1 MLKKRETTRKKKNR
15 YISVPFVFLLFFT
28 MALSSGISVSA
39 DVYELALEKYRTG
52 NFSEAIKI
60 LDKKAAKSD
69 GEYNLLG
76 WAYLKSGNPDRAIK
90 EFELSLAIDPH
101 DNDSSCGIGY
111 AHLQLGQLDKSL
123 EYFNR
128 GVSDNKGNVDCLAGL
143 ALTRERVNDIEGA
156 LGIYREILSVDKN
169 NLLAKE
175 KLDSFAPRITR
186 PDDEPKNEFFAIGNY
201 FWVKRPGQRAAPVF
215 IKGVNVSFA
224 IPGKFPAEFPED
236 EQLYREWFE
245 LISEMNAN
253 TIRVYTILP
262 PQFYNAFRKFNEN
275 QKNKRLYLIHGIWA
289 ELPEKSDFRDQSYD
303 TDIKNEIKNA
313 VDVIHG
319 KAVIP
324 HRYGHAFG
332 TYTAD
337 ISEYVM
343 GFIFGREW
351 EPPDVIAFNSRPG
364 NNSYNGKF
372 LQINDANPME
382 VWLTEMLDYL
392 LEYESNTYHQQR
404 PSAIM
409 NWPPL
414 DPLFHPTEATFKEQV
429 VFRKQSGEIFGA
441 IDYTKAFDEDA
452 VSIDETKIVPKET
465 YTNGIFASYH
475 VYPYYPDF
483 LRYDEAYGKGAL
495 PGGSTYYYNYLLSLK
510 KHYKNIPLL
519 ISEFGLSTSRGIARY
534 HPENLNHGGL
544 SEYQQADG
552 LKRLITSIKEAE
564 CAGGIVFAWIDEWV
578 KKTWMVKG
586 MEERDELWFNA
597 LDPEES
603 YGLIAMAPKGID
615 KLKGNANAWDE
626 ATVLY
631 SKASTPPVV
640 TFNDKFDG
648 ARTLRQLSAASDA
661 GYLYLKLDIGG
672 AIDWDNVAY
681 LIALDTFGDKEGD
694 HSIPLNANLI
704 SPIGF
709 EFILILHGK
718 QSRLLI
724 DDLYNRTVFDTSLL
738 RFPGLSGY
746 KDNESFKMTDN
757 KNGLFTELLTIHPKR
772 FSREGKIFPEKVY
785 NASTFIQGN
794 LSDDTGSD
802 FYYSKEGNFIEI
814 RIPWSL
820 LYFSDPS
827 RSEVLYSQ
835 SERKIT
841 RGIRMMAFSYKPLAK
856 GNINTVSS
864 ESDTT
869 ITDMIPSGFSHMTYY
884 AWPGWD
890 SPAYTSYKKRA
901 YFVMQETFQNMENPE
916 FRLSIPG
923 EYNFSSVVKTH
934 YGSLKEFE
942 TLYRKSLNN
951 VKNSDFYGRA
961 LAHLTLGLVTDDP
974 FHIAYALSL
983 LQVVHETEL
992 DPAIKNMALQGIL
1005 YIDSMLHGYIGNA
1018 ANSPED
1024 TPESVSIR
1032 KTPAPSG
1039 DFTKLVIGKSA
1050 IHLSKDSKILSQT
1063 DRVTRDWMMAYNITA
1078 SPWTVSTEHIVPWH
1092 EGEKIKEIVD
1102 YTEAEIVPIWGVK
1115 AKKLGK
1121 NWYAPD
1127 KDGVF
1132 RFVISED
1139 KVLNYPTNF
1148 IVDPTTVF
1156 INDTHGISVL
1166 AGNPT
1171 AFEADLA
1178 VGCGDYPGKIEAAYY
1193 LADNGVNVYMPTDR
1207 FVYQLIGAE
1216 TKGTI
1221 IGSAPIKKT
1230 PKGAVIGGQ
1239 PIVIDIREPII
1250 VSNSQGG
1257 YPLQYYDT
1265 PYRYFQALGTY
1276 VGKQLNLVPVEI
1288 TEYGKAW
1295 NVIDKARQLGSRL
1308 IGIRVWGKAE
1318 HDAVSAW
1325 LRENKNNRAVLFH
1338 SAVYPEGYRLFFEF
1352 PDQTSFGDIHVSF
1365 EK

>member
-1 MLKKRETTRKKKNR
+1 MKKREITKKKKNR
-15 YISVPFVFLLFFT
+15 HISVPFVFLLLFLLFVS
-28 MALSSGISVSA
+28 SSGISLSA
-39 DVYELALEKYRTG
+39 DIYGLALEKYREG
-52 NFSEAIKI
+52 NFSEAIKL
-60 LDKKAAKSD
+60 LDEKAAKSA
-69 GEYNLLG
+69 GEHNLLG
-76 WAYLKSGNPDRAIK
+76 WTYLKSGNPVNAIK
-90 EFELSLAIDPH
+90 EFELSLAIEPFN
-101 DNDSSCGIGY
+101 NDSSCGIGY
-111 AHLQLGQLDKSL
+111 SYLHLEQAERALQ
-123 EYFNR
+123 YFDR

-143 ALTRERVNDIEGA
+143 ALTRERINDIEGA
-156 LGIYREILSVDKN
+156 LLLYREILSVDKN

-175 KLDSFAPRITR
+175 KLDSFKPRTNR
-186 PDDEPKNEFFAIGNY
+186 PDNKPRNEFFAIGDY
-201 FWVKRPGQRAAPVF
+201 FWIKKPGQKAAPIF
-215 IKGVNVSFA
+215 IKGVNMSFA
-224 IPGKFPAEFPED
+224 VPGKFPSEFPED
-236 EQLYREWFE
+236 EKLYSEWFE

-262 PQFYNAFRKFNEN
+262 PQFYNAFKKFNEN
-275 QKNKRLYLIHGIWA
+275 QNNRRLYLIHGIWA
-289 ELPEKSDFRDQSYD
+289 ELPEKSDFRDQLYYSE
-303 TDIKNEIKNA
+303 IKNEIKNA

-319 KAVIP
+319 NATIP

-332 TYTAD
+332 AYTAD

-351 EPPDVIAFNSRPG
+351 EPPDVVAFNSRSG
-364 NNSYNGKF
+364 NTSYNGNF
-372 LQINDANPME
+372 LQIDNAGPME

-392 LEYESNTYHQQR
+392 IEYESSTYHQQR

-429 VFRKQSGEIFGA
+429 VFRKQSGEIFGE

-452 VSIDETKIVPKET
+452 VSIDEKKITPKET
-465 YTNGIFASYH
+465 YKNGIFASYH

-483 LRYDEAYGKGAL
+483 LRYDEAYGKGL
-495 PGGSTYYYNYLLSLK
+495 FPEGSVYYYNYLLSLK
-510 KHYKNIPLL
+510 KRYKNMPLL

-544 SEYQQADG
+544 SENQQADG
-552 LKRLITSIKEAE
+552 LKKLIKSIKKAG
-564 CAGGIVFAWIDEWV
+564 CAGGIVFAWIDEWA

-597 LDPEES
+597 MDPEES

-615 KLKGNANAWDE
+615 KLKGDANAWGN

-631 SKASTPPVV
+631 SKADAPPIV
-640 TFNDKFDG
+640 TFGDKHDG
-648 ARTLRQLSAASDA
+648 ARTFKKLSAANDA

-694 HSIPLNANLI
+694 HSVPLNTNFI

-709 EFILILHGK
+709 EFIIVLNNRQGK
-718 QSRLLI
+718 LLI
-724 DDLYNRTVFDTSLL
+724 DDLYNRTVFDSSLL

-746 KDNESFKMTDN
+746 KDNESFRITDN
-757 KNGLFTELLTIHPKR
+757 NNGLFTELLTIHPRR
-772 FSREGKIFPEKVY
+772 FSRDGKIYPEKIY
-785 NASTFIQGN
+785 NASTLIQGN
-794 LSDDTGSD
+794 FSHDTGSD

-827 RSEVLYSQ
+827 RLEVLYSQ

-841 RGIRMMAFSYKPLAK
+841 RGIRIMALSYKPLAK
-856 GNINTVSS
+856 SNDDPIVSKS
-864 ESDTT
+864 NVT
-869 ITDMIPSGFSHMTYY
+869 ITDMIPSDFSHMTYY
-884 AWPGWD
+884 SWPGWE

-901 YFVMQETFQNMENPE
+901 YFAMQETFKNMENPE
-916 FRLSIPG
+916 FKLSIPEG
-923 EYNFSSVVKTH
+923 YNFSSVVKTH

-942 TLYRKSLNN
+942 MLYNKSLNN
-951 VKNSDFYGRA
+951 VNNSDFYGRA

-974 FHIAYALSL
+974 FHASYALSL
-983 LQVVHETEL
+983 LQIAHETAS
-992 DPAIKNMALQGIL
+992 DPAINSMALQGIL
-1005 YIDSMLHGYIGNA
+1005 YIEAMLNNNIVNRI
-1018 ANSPED
+1018 NSPEKA
-1024 TPESVSIR
+1024 PERITIR
-1032 KTPAPSG
+1032 KTQAPSG

-1050 IHLSKDSKILSQT
+1050 IYLSKDSKILSQT

-1078 SPWTVSTEHIVPWH
+1078 SPWTVSKEHIAPWH
-1092 EGEKIKEIVD
+1092 EGEKIKEIID
-1102 YTEAEIVPIWGVK
+1102 HTEAEIVPVWGVK
-1115 AKKLGK
+1115 VKKLGE

-1132 RFVISED
+1132 RFAISED

-1148 IVDPTTVF
+1148 IVDPMTVY
-1156 INDTHGISVL
+1156 INDTHGISIL
-1166 AGNPT
+1166 AGNPA
-1171 AFEADLA
+1171 AFKADLA

-1221 IGSAPIKKT
+1221 IGSAPIRKT
-1230 PKGAVIGGQ
+1230 QKGAVIGGQ
-1239 PIVIDIREPII
+1239 PIVIDSREPII

-1295 NVIDKARQLGSRL
+1295 NVIEKARQLGAKL

-1318 HDAVSAW
+1318 HDAVSDW
-1325 LRENKNNRAVLFH
+1325 LLENKNNRAVLFH